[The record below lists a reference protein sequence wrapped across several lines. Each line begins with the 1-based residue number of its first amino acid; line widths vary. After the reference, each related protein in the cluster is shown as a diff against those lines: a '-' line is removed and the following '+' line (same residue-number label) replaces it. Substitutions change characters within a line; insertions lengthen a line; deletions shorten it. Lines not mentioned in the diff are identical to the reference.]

1 VKENEPESTSTPLD
15 AEKAIV
21 AGEGV
26 GVSTAT
32 GVLEPPDPNAVLHGH
47 LSDEEWFRTVYQG
60 DKVPQLT
67 FRAVLMGGILGS
79 LMSISNLYTSIKV
92 GWAFGVAIT
101 ACVLSFVIWNSF
113 RVLLGRVGIK
123 LSPMSILE
131 NNCMQ
136 STASAAGYS
145 TGATVG
151 TAFGALLLITGVHMD
166 WKILLAWTF
175 FTAALGVFL
184 AVPMKRQMINHEQ
197 LAFPSG
203 IAAAETLKSLY
214 SEAKESI
221 QQAHSLVAALAVGLV
236 VGFFGKAEF
245 KWVEDF
251 HLKIPELLK
260 FNIINRGI
268 DMAKM
273 PNFGFEP
280 SVLLIGAGMIVGLR
294 VSTSMLIGACLL
306 YFYVGPQMISINEI
320 VAPEKLLR
328 WSLWTGT
335 ALMVTS
341 GLTSFALQ
349 WKTIVKAF
357 SSVKKVGGK
366 ESIDQKLADIEVPMK
381 WLVIGLV
388 PLALGMVTLQYVAF
402 SISPPLGLLAVVM
415 SFFLA
420 LVACRATGETDVT
433 PIGAMGKLTQLTYA
447 VLAPS
452 NITTNLM
459 AGSVTA
465 NIASSS
471 ADLLTDLKSGY
482 LLGANPR
489 KQFIAQFVGLFFGT
503 AAIVPA
509 WYLMIPNVQAMEHY
523 NAPSANMWKAVAEAL
538 SKGIEYVPIHAREG
552 LLIGGLLGIVLSVA
566 DAYAPKKFKPYM
578 PSAMGLGLSWVMGF
592 SNSLSFFVGALIAFI
607 WSKIS
612 KRTADLFVIPVASG
626 AVAGESLVCAL
637 LAMYN
642 AAMAVK
648 H

>member
-1 VKENEPESTSTPLD
+1 MNENEPESIATPLD
-15 AEKAIV
+15 AEKSTV

-26 GVSTAT
+26 GVSAAT
-32 GVLEPPDPNAVLHGH
+32 GLLEEPDPNAVLHEK
-47 LSDEEWFRTVYQG
+47 LTDEQWFRTVYQG

-67 FRAVLMGGILGS
+67 VRAVLMGGILGS
-79 LMSISNLYTSIKV
+79 LMSVSNLYTSIKV

-101 ACVLSFVIWNSF
+101 ACVLSFVIWNSA
-113 RVLLGRVGIK
+113 RAILGKVGVK
-123 LSPMSILE
+123 LTPMSILE

-151 TAFGALLLITGVHMD
+151 TAFGALLLITHVHMD
-166 WKILLAWTF
+166 WRILLAWTF
-175 FTAALGVFL
+175 CTAALGVFL

-221 QQAHSLVAALAVGLV
+221 QQAHSLVYALVVGLV
-236 VGFFGKAEF
+236 VGFFGKGEF
-245 KWVEDF
+245 KWIEDL
-251 HLKIPELLK
+251 HLKIPELIPFK
-260 FNIINRGI
+260 IINRGI
-268 DMAKM
+268 DMSKM

-294 VSTSMLIGACLL
+294 VSTSMLVGACLL
-306 YFYVGPQMISINEI
+306 YFFVGPQMLSINEI

-328 WSLWTGT
+328 WSLWSGT

-349 WKTIVKAF
+349 WKTILKAF
-357 SSVKKVGGK
+357 TSVKKVGAK
-366 ESIDQKLADIEVPMK
+366 ETIDQQLADIEVPIK
-381 WLVIGLV
+381 WLIIGLI
-388 PLALGMVTLQYVAF
+388 PLAIGMVVLQYVAF

-489 KQFIAQFVGLFFGT
+489 RQFIAQFVGLFFGT
-503 AAIVPA
+503 IAIVPA
-509 WYLMIPNVQAMEHY
+509 WYLMIPTVEAMEKY

-538 SKGIEYVPIHAREG
+538 SKGIEYVPVHAREG
-552 LLIGGLLGIVLSVA
+552 LLIGGVLGILLSVA
-566 DAYAPKKFKPYM
+566 DAYAPKKLKPYM

-592 SNSLSFFVGALIAFI
+592 SNSLSFFVGALIAYI
-607 WSKIS
+607 WSQIN

-626 AVAGESLVCAL
+626 AVAGESLICAL

-642 AAMAVK
+642 AAMAVR